1 MSCYKQGQL
10 SLKCSLRREW
20 NKHSLET
27 VQFDRRL
34 SGIRV
39 CLKKTMGID
48 FVAVSSQIDEGVLR

>member
-10 SLKCSLRREW
+10 SLKCSLRRER

-27 VQFDRRL
+27 EQFDRRL

-48 FVAVSSQIDEGVLR
+48 FVAVSSQID